1 MKRILCLG
9 LLSGVAVS
17 ACAAFRPPAVPL
29 VQNDP
34 FFSVWSAADRLT
46 DVETTH
52 WSGAKQPISIIL
64 TAEGRSWRLCGAEP
78 KGVPALS
85 QVSTRVG
92 ATQTVCEFAEGGIRA
107 RLVFST
113 DKTTDDIDRFSRP
126 VTYVTLGVEG
136 LGDWSA
142 ELSIT
147 GAMATSDDTAEMT
160 EERLTVA
167 GLPAMRIG
175 RREQTPFSEVEDK
188 VRCNWGYAWAVGPA
202 RTATGCHWI
211 LAYDDLAGLR
221 FLGRR
226 CPAWWRRNG
235 QSFEAML
242 AAAERDHDEAVAR
255 LERYDRELDRKLVE
269 IGGRKYAD
277 IAALAYRQSFSACN
291 VVAGEGGTMLMF
303 SKENDSNGCMGTVDL
318 IYPQL
323 PHLLFTGPTL
333 VRATL
338 NPIMIYASSGKWPY
352 PYAPHD
358 VGRYPIGDGQYY
370 GMAKGQAV
378 GGNDDDSSRMPVEE
392 SGNMI
397 IALAALSKLEGN
409 ADYVSRWWPMVT
421 KWVEYL
427 EKTGF
432 DPGNQLC
439 TDDFAGHLAHNIN
452 LSAKSIVAIAAYAL
466 MAEMRGEKETAAKY
480 RAFAEGMVPQ
490 WMEKAKGGREGATKI
505 AFTEKWWQGDDTWS
519 QKYNLVW
526 DRVLGLGLFPKEVGA
541 RECAAYRKLALPYG
555 IPLDCRRTYTKADW
569 LVWSAT
575 LSGDRADFEAIIAP
589 LHRFLDETPDRI
601 PFTDWYWADTG
612 RHKRFIARS
621 VVGGVFLPALC
632 AKIHSR
638 RGRK

>member
-1 MKRILCLG
+1 MKRALGAFG
-9 LLSGVAVS
+9 LLAL
-17 ACAAFRPPAVPL
+17 CAATMGFRPPAVPL

-64 TAEGRSWRLCGAEP
+64 TAGGRSWRLCGAEP
-78 KGVPALS
+78 KDVPALP

-92 ATQTVCEFAEGGIRA
+92 ATQTACEFAEDGIRA

-126 VTYVTLGVEG
+126 VTYVTLEVSGAA
-136 LGDWSA
+136 DWSA
-142 ELSIT
+142 KLSIT

-167 GLPAMRIG
+167 GLPAVRIG
-175 RREQTPFSEVEDK
+175 REEQAPFSEVEDK
-188 VRCNWGYAWAVGPA
+188 VRCNWGYAWAVGPK
-202 RTATGCHWI
+202 RTEAGCHWI
-211 LAYDDLAGLR
+211 LAYDDLAGLQ

-242 AAAERDHDEAVAR
+242 EAAERDYDETVAR

-269 IGGRKYAD
+269 VGGRKYAD

-291 VVAGEGGTMLMF
+291 VVAGENGTMLMF
-303 SKENDSNGCMGTVDL
+303 SKENGSNGCMGTVDL

-323 PHLLFTGPTL
+323 PHLLLTGPTL

-338 NPIMIYASSGKWPY
+338 NPIMIYASSDKWPY

-397 IALAALSKLEGN
+397 IALAALS
-409 ADYVSRWWPMVT
+409 R
-421 KWVEYL
+421 
-427 EKTGF
+427 
-432 DPGNQLC
+432 
-439 TDDFAGHLAHNIN
+439 I
-452 LSAKSIVAIAAYAL
+452 
-466 MAEMRGEKETAAKY
+466 
-480 RAFAEGMVPQ
+480 EGMPTTSRG
-490 WMEKAKGGREGATKI
+490 GGR
-505 AFTEKWWQGDDTWS
+505 W
-519 QKYNLVW
+519 
-526 DRVLGLGLFPKEVGA
+526 
-541 RECAAYRKLALPYG
+541 
-555 IPLDCRRTYTKADW
+555 
-569 LVWSAT
+569 
-575 LSGDRADFEAIIAP
+575 
-589 LHRFLDETPDRI
+589 
-601 PFTDWYWADTG
+601 
-612 RHKRFIARS
+612 
-621 VVGGVFLPALC
+621 
-632 AKIHSR
+632 
-638 RGRK
+638 